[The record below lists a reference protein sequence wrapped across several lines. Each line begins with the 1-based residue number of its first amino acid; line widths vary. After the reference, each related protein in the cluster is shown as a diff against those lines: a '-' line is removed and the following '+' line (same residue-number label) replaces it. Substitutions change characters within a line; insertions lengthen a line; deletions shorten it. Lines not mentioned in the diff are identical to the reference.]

1 MMEISAFIFDVDG
14 VLTDTVEPHYQS
26 WVRLGAEEGIALA
39 PDFKDQMR
47 GLTRPMS
54 LRLFLDGREVS
65 EEVAEDYLRRKN
77 DYFLE
82 SLDQLTERDL
92 LPGVRALLEDLAQQ
106 NLPIAIGSA
115 SKNAREVVRRLGIDG
130 FISAYA
136 DGHSVQRSKPAPDV
150 FLEAARLIG
159 VEPAACVVVEDA
171 EVGVDAAHAAGMRVI
186 GVGPRDRV
194 GGADLVVDTLAG
206 LTLGRIRAA
215 LNN

>member
-1 MMEISAFIFDVDG
+1 MQIQAFIFDVDG

-26 WVRLGAEEGIALA
+26 WVRLGAEESIALA

-54 LRLFLDGREVS
+54 LRLFLAGREVP
-65 EEVAEDYLRRKN
+65 EAVAEDYLRRKN
-77 DYFLE
+77 DYFLQ

-92 LPGVRALLEDLAQQ
+92 LPGVRALLEELEGADI
-106 NLPIAIGSA
+106 PIAIGSA

-130 FISAYA
+130 FIRAYA

-150 FLEAARLIG
+150 FLEAARLVG

-171 EVGVDAAHAAGMRVI
+171 EAGVDAAHAAGMRVI

-194 GGADLVVDTLAG
+194 GHADLVVDTLAG
-206 LTLGRIRAA
+206 LTLDRIYAA
-215 LNN
+215 FNS